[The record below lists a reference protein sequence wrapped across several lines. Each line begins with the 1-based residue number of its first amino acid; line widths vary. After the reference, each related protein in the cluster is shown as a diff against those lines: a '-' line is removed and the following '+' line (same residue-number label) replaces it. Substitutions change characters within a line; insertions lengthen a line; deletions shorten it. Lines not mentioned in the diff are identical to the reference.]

1 MRVSVT
7 RVEWI
12 EVNREAR
19 KRIAKCEAE
28 GLCCACLQPLDQ
40 TRVIRGCHYKC
51 AKATYRAILAGKC
64 TDEERVKEGKWLEHG
79 KTGRKPS
86 NPVSVELNES

>member
-1 MRVSVT
+1 MRVAVT

-28 GLCCACLQPLDQ
+28 GLCCACLQPIVAG
-40 TRVIRGCHYKC
+40 RVIRGCHDKC
-51 AKATYRAILAGKC
+51 AAATYRAIKAGKF
-64 TDEERVKEGKWLEHG
+64 TDAQRVSEGKWLEHG
-79 KTGRKPS
+79 TVGRKPS
-86 NPVSVELNES
+86 NPVSVEANAS